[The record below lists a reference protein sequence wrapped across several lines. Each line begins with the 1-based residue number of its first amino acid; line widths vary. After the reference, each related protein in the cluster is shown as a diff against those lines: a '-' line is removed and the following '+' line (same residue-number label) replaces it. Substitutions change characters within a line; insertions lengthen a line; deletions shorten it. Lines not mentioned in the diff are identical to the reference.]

1 MNLFSSAPPF
11 VLGAIAVS
19 LGAILW
25 RILAAVRARH
35 DGTGL
40 LGQRIDWVRSRS
52 DLFRFFHLQ
61 PMEQTPASVVFKP
74 AGAAFRDKVTVTV
87 GIDSRAKI
95 QSVEAVLH
103 RNFIDS
109 PRDGVFARDLA
120 QSLLAQSLPT
130 KDRVLILALIR
141 DIRER
146 GETNGLVLRRVGHA
160 IAELTPRPPAPGYD
174 VFLGVAPQFS
184 RDLSLST
191 VTLVNQGADPDRILR
206 VSVRWRSQDL
216 ADSPPDGAKLNGC

>member
-1 MNLFSSAPPF
+1 MNLFSSAPPS
-11 VLGAIAVS
+11 VLAAIAVS

-25 RILAAVRARH
+25 WLFTAGRARL
-35 DGTGL
+35 GGGGL
-40 LGQRIDWVRSRS
+40 LGQRIDWVRRRS
-52 DLFRFFHLQ
+52 DLFRFFHLE
-61 PMEQTPASVVFKP
+61 PTEQTPASVVFKP

-103 RNFIDS
+103 RSFIDS

-130 KDRVLILALIR
+130 KDRSLIAELIE

-146 GETNGLVLRRVGHA
+146 GEPNAVIVRRDGSRSVAVTH
-160 IAELTPRPPAPGYD
+160 RPTAPGYD
-174 VFLGVAPQFS
+174 VFLGLAPQFS
-184 RDLSLST
+184 RELSLAA
-191 VTLVNQGADPDRILR
+191 VTLLNQGADPDRVLR
-206 VSVRWRSQDL
+206 ISVRGRSLVPTDVASRSVL
-216 ADSPPDGAKLNGC
+216 